1 MKNLYCLLLCSLP
14 MLSLANYGE
23 LKGCGEYE
31 ISGTIRKDEKDILK
45 ILVHEGTKSEYKILI
60 SSNELASVAG
70 FINQDV
76 IFNAEIDSIDG
87 TKLHGTGFVEF
98 KNRIPNPLE
107 MKGSTGF
114 KLIKNKECVK

>member
-1 MKNLYCLLLCSLP
+1 

-70 FINQDV
+70 FINRDV

-107 MKGSTGF
+107 MKGATGF